1 MQYACIGDS
10 ITDGQLCIVQCDPC
24 FTCTDR
30 AVEIIRLTIMEKKM
44 NEDIK
49 CHTSQLYIQF

>member
-10 ITDGQLCIVQCDPC
+10 ITDGQLCIVQCEPC

-30 AVEIIRLTIMEKKM
+30 AVEIIQLDKM
-44 NEDIK
+44 IK
-49 CHTSQLYIQF
+49 MMRK